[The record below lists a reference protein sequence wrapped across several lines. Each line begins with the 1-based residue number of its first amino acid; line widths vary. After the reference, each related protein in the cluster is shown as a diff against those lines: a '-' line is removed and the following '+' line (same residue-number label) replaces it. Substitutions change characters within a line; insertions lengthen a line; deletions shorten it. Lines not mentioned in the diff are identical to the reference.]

1 MAITAAFVVSAS
13 VITER
18 SGPVIGAL
26 VATLPISAG
35 PSYVFLA
42 LDHDAAFIA
51 EGALASL
58 PINAATI
65 ILGLTYVVLAQRQN
79 ALVSC
84 LGAVAVW
91 IALASIIRSVQ
102 WTLAGGL
109 IANAIAFAICV
120 PLLRR
125 FRHVR
130 MPLITRRWYDIP
142 LRAALV
148 ATLVATVVTSSGWVG
163 PKISGIIALFPVVFT
178 SMMLILHPRIGGPPT
193 AAVIANSAGGLMGL
207 GIAIAMINVA
217 SLRFGSAIGFS
228 VALAICVSWN
238 LGLWWWG
245 RRKLVRRSATHCQTL
260 MVRSASSANQESPAA
275 AILRDAARRR
285 AAPQDEVGECFGS
298 SPSTLHEW
306 FRPDER
312 RGSAASPDVSALCH
326 KFGSYRCRQTR

>member
-1 MAITAAFVVSAS
+1 MPPRQRTWMAGTVPAVSRMQFSPEIIFILSLALRMAITAAFVVSAS

-65 ILGLTYVVLAQRQN
+65 WLGLTYVVLAQKHN

-109 IANAIAFAICV
+109 IANAIAYAICG
-120 PLLRR
+120 PL
-125 FRHVR
+125 
-130 MPLITRRWYDIP
+130 
-142 LRAALV
+142 
-148 ATLVATVVTSSGWVG
+148 
-163 PKISGIIALFPVVFT
+163 
-178 SMMLILHPRIGGPPT
+178 
-193 AAVIANSAGGLMGL
+193 
-207 GIAIAMINVA
+207 
-217 SLRFGSAIGFS
+217 
-228 VALAICVSWN
+228 
-238 LGLWWWG
+238 
-245 RRKLVRRSATHCQTL
+245 
-260 MVRSASSANQESPAA
+260 
-275 AILRDAARRR
+275 
-285 AAPQDEVGECFGS
+285 
-298 SPSTLHEW
+298 
-306 FRPDER
+306 
-312 RGSAASPDVSALCH
+312 
-326 KFGSYRCRQTR
+326 

>member
-1 MAITAAFVVSAS
+1 MSPELAFLLTLLLRMAVTAAFVVTAS

-65 ILGLTYVVLAQRQN
+65 FLGLTYVVLAQRQN
-79 ALVSC
+79 VLVSC
-84 LGAVAVW
+84 LSAVAVW
-91 IALASIIRSVQ
+91 VALASAIRALPWS
-102 WTLAGGL
+102 LAGGL
-109 IANAIAFAICV
+109 VANAIAFAICV

-142 LRAALV
+142 LRASLV
-148 ATLVATVVTSSGWVG
+148 ATLVATVVTTSGWVG
-163 PKISGIIALFPVVFT
+163 PKISGIIALFPIVFT
-178 SMMLILHPRIGGPPT
+178 SLMLILHPRIGGPAT

-207 GIAIAMINVA
+207 GVAIAVLHVA
-217 SLRFGSAIGFS
+217 ALRFGSAVGLS
-228 VALAICVSWN
+228 LALATCVSWN
-238 LGLWWWG
+238 LGLWWWS
-245 RRKLVRRSATHCQTL
+245 RRKLVR
-260 MVRSASSANQESPAA
+260 
-275 AILRDAARRR
+275 
-285 AAPQDEVGECFGS
+285 
-298 SPSTLHEW
+298 
-306 FRPDER
+306 
-312 RGSAASPDVSALCH
+312 
-326 KFGSYRCRQTR
+326 